1 MSLDLAQN
9 IRRHGFKRLLLA
21 VSGGLD
27 SICLAHYFICNKE
40 ALGIEW
46 LGIAHVHHGL
56 RVGTADRDAAFV
68 GAFARKYNIPFF
80 LKKLDGEALKAAG
93 GSLEENARDA
103 RYKALVEIALDP
115 SPRKG
120 DHGSLR
126 AEALV
131 TKETP
136 LHSAQDD
143 TFHTAHPTPHTP
155 YLKGSEATDP
165 IPHTPHL
172 KAAEGC
178 DLTPHP
184 SLVIVT
190 AHHAGDQAE
199 TMYMRLRR
207 GTTLA
212 GLRGIQEFRVLS
224 NSQGVAG
231 GQHLGACSLVRMAT
245 KVGLASEAPLEGV
258 MEDRATGCNQGESS
272 PTPRIINHP
281 SFHTPHSTLHIPHLI
296 YRPFLSVTRQE
307 LLAYARE
314 NSLEW
319 VEDESNADVNFARN
333 RIRHEMLPRLER
345 ECPGATAQLCR
356 IAALADRSYGK
367 VMEACE
373 GVFGKTILNGK
384 EIPACAGM
392 TREGAGMTNPE
403 PRASNLVPRASITLD
418 KKKLRKVLLAHENT
432 DLSEMFRLWLSEK
445 GLRFPIGFFYGPKE
459 PACVKI
465 PHHAV
470 YRRRA
475 IVKIGQSVQI
485 CEFGS
490 PEEAE
495 NFVSCG
501 KKNKGL

>member
-1 MSLDLAQN
+1 MSFDLTQN
-9 IRRHGFKRLLLA
+9 IRHHGFKRLLLA

-27 SICLAHYFICNKE
+27 SICLAHYFICNKA

-68 GAFARKYNIPFF
+68 EAFARKYNVPFF
-80 LKKLDGEALKAAG
+80 LKKLDGEALKSAE

-103 RYKALVEIALDP
+103 RYKALEEIFNETEDP
-115 SPRKG
+115 RLRG
-120 DHGSLR
+120 DDN
-126 AEALV
+126 
-131 TKETP
+131 K
-136 LHSAQDD
+136 D
-143 TFHTAHPTPHTP
+143 
-155 YLKGSEATDP
+155 
-165 IPHTPHL
+165 
-172 KAAEGC
+172 
-178 DLTPHP
+178 
-184 SLVIVT
+184 VIVT

-212 GLRGIQEFRVLS
+212 GLRGIQEVRVLS
-224 NSQGVAG
+224 NSQGDA
-231 GQHLGACSLVRMAT
+231 
-245 KVGLASEAPLEGV
+245 
-258 MEDRATGCNQGESS
+258 S

-314 NSLEW
+314 NYLEW

-345 ECPGATAQLCR
+345 ECPGAAAQLCR
-356 IAALADRSYGK
+356 IAALADRAYGK
-367 VMEACE
+367 VLEACE
-373 GVFGKTILNGK
+373 GLFGKTILNGK
-384 EIPACAGM
+384 EIPACAGMTREGAGM

-418 KKKLRKVLLAHENT
+418 KKKLRKVLLAHKNT

-445 GLRFPIGFFYGPKE
+445 GLRFPIGFFYDPKE

-475 IVKIGQSVQI
+475 IVKIGQSVRI

>member
-1 MSLDLAQN
+1 MYDSIADS

-40 ALGIEW
+40 NLGVEW

-56 RVGTADRDAAFV
+56 RIGTADRDAAFV
-68 GAFARKYNIPFF
+68 EAFARKYNVPFF
-80 LKKLDGEALKAAG
+80 LKKLDGEALKAAE

-103 RYKALVEIALDP
+103 RYKALEEIFNETEDP
-115 SPRKG
+115 RLRG
-120 DHGSLR
+120 DDN
-126 AEALV
+126 
-131 TKETP
+131 K
-136 LHSAQDD
+136 D
-143 TFHTAHPTPHTP
+143 
-155 YLKGSEATDP
+155 
-165 IPHTPHL
+165 
-172 KAAEGC
+172 
-178 DLTPHP
+178 
-184 SLVIVT
+184 VIVT

-224 NSQGVAG
+224 NSQGDAG

-258 MEDRATGCNQGESS
+258 MEDRATGCNQGENS
-272 PTPRIINHP
+272 PTSRL
-281 SFHTPHSTLHIPHLI
+281 F
-296 YRPFLSVTRQE
+296 RPFLSITREE
-307 LLAYARE
+307 LLAYAQE
-314 NSLEW
+314 HSLKW

-333 RIRHEMLPRLER
+333 RVRHEMLPRLER
-345 ECPGATAQLCR
+345 ECPGAAAQLCR
-356 IAALADRSYGK
+356 IAALADRAYGK
-367 VMEACE
+367 VMEVCD
-373 GVFGKTILNGK
+373 GVFGTCLR
-384 EIPACAGM
+384 EDDIP
-392 TREGAGMTNPE
+392 R
-403 PRASNLVPRASITLD
+403 VSITLD
-418 KKKLRKVLLAHENT
+418 KKKLRMVLLAHENT

-445 GLRFPIGFFYGPKE
+445 GLRFPIGFFYCPKE

-475 IVKIGQSVQI
+475 IVKIGQSVRI
-485 CEFGS
+485 CEFDS

-495 NFVSCG
+495 IFVSCG